1 MITTTIRIINET
13 IDIQMII
20 NDDEIDDINDKSD

>member
-1 MITTTIRIINET
+1 MITTRIRIINET